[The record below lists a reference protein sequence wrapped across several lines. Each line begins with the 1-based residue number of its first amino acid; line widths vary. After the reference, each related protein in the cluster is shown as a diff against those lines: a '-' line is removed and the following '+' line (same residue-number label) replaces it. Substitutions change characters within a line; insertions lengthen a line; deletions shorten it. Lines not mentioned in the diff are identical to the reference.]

1 MATIT
6 KYPGG
11 RWRAVVRK
19 VGFSTQSDIFPTRQ
33 RAEAW
38 AKKLE
43 TEMDNHTFRDQAKF
57 KTDDVGSIFERF
69 RDEVCQPSLDAIQAG
84 KKPTEAGLA
93 HFRKGARWDIVR
105 INSLLENA
113 EFMKRRISVLQPADI
128 RAWRDERVKQV
139 KAISVKRELG
149 LISGVFRHAINEW
162 SYPFPFNPCHEVSR
176 PQITGKIKR
185 ERRWSQDEIDALCKA
200 CDYDPATPPKAQ
212 LDYVPWGLLLMIE
225 TAMRPSE
232 FCNARVADV
241 HLAQRY
247 VHVIDSKN
255 GDDRK
260 VPLSSR
266 AITILATLT
275 RDKKPTDPVF
285 PITSQTLGVYYRKAR
300 KAAGLADSN
309 LRFYDAKHEGISR
322 MAGKF
327 RDAVE
332 LSKVT
337 GHRDLKSLSTYYNPH
352 VEELADKLG

>member
-1 MATIT
+1 MATIS

-11 RWRAVVRK
+11 RYRAVVRK
-19 VGFSTQSDIFPTRQ
+19 VGFSTRSEIFPTRK
-33 RAEAW
+33 RAETW
-38 AKKLE
+38 AKKIE
-43 TEMDNHTFRDQAKF
+43 SEMENHTYRDQAKF
-57 KTDDVGSIFERF
+57 KTEDVGSIFERF
-69 RDEVCQPSLDAIQAG
+69 RDEVCQPSLDAIKAG
-84 KKPTEAGLA
+84 KKPAEAGLS

-113 EFMKRRISVLQPADI
+113 EFMKRRITDLQPSDI
-128 RAWRDERVKQV
+128 RAWRDGRVKEV

-185 ERRWSQDEIDALCKA
+185 DRRWSQLEIDAICKA
-200 CDYDPATPPKAQ
+200 CDYDPERPPKAQ
-212 LDYVPWGLLLMIE
+212 LDFVPWGLLLMIE

-232 FCNARVADV
+232 FCGARVADV
-241 HLAQRY
+241 HLEQRY

-255 GDDRK
+255 GDERK

-275 RDKKPTDPVF
+275 RDKRPTDTVF
-285 PITSQTLGVYYRKAR
+285 PITSHTLGVYYRKAR
-300 KAAGLADSN
+300 KAAGLADAN
-309 LRFYDAKHEGISR
+309 IRFYDAKHEGISR
-322 MAGKF
+322 MAPKF

-337 GHRDLKSLSTYYNPH
+337 GHRDLKSLSVYYNPH

>member
-1 MATIT
+1 MATIS

-11 RWRAVVRK
+11 RYRAVVRK
-19 VGFSTQSDIFPTRQ
+19 VGFSTRSEIFDTRK

-38 AKKLE
+38 AKKVE
-43 TEMDNHTFRDQAKF
+43 ADMDNHTYRDQAKF
-57 KTDDVGSIFERF
+57 KTEDVGSIFERF
-69 RDEVCQPSLDAIQAG
+69 RDEICVPSDEAIKAG
-84 KKPTEAGLA
+84 KRAAEAGLA

-113 EFMKRRISVLQPADI
+113 EFMKRRISSLQPSDI

-139 KAISVKRELG
+139 KAVSVRRELG

-176 PQITGKIKR
+176 PQITGKTR
-185 ERRWSQDEIDALCKA
+185 RDRRWSQDEIDAICKA
-200 CDYDPATPPKAQ
+200 CNYDPAQPPKSH

-232 FCNARVADV
+232 FCGARVADV
-241 HLAQRY
+241 HLPQRY

-255 GDDRK
+255 GDERK
-260 VPLSSR
+260 VPLSSK

-275 RDKKPTDPVF
+275 QGKKPGEHVF

-300 KAAGLADSN
+300 KAAGLAGAN
-309 LRFYDAKHEGISR
+309 LRLYDGKHEGISR
-322 MAGKF
+322 MAPKF

-337 GHRDLKSLSTYYNPH
+337 GHRDLKALAGYYNPH
-352 VEELADKLG
+352 VDELADKLG